1 MTDKIKENDITFK
14 RIWTCMVLILVSVF
28 SVAAQV
34 AEAMPS
40 INIVGI
46 VRNKKS
52 LALGGFANI
61 VHEDAYGVQIGGLY
75 NHIGDMGCGLA
86 VAGLANTTLGHY
98 YGAQIGGLW
107 NYATDAK
114 GLMIGGLNNMTRGE
128 FDGLQITGLINLVK
142 HNSTRLPEGWENAE
156 FLAFRHF
163 DVRGMQ
169 LAGLVNIA
177 ENVCGVQFAGLTN
190 IAEKVN
196 GAQFSGLVNT
206 AKDVDGL
213 QFTGLVNVARRV
225 RGIQFA
231 SILNVAEESD
241 CPIGL
246 INIIKEGDK
255 GIAFTCNMLGN
266 SVVSF
271 RSGGKY
277 TYGILGVG
285 YNSRGNMYRVV
296 GEAGYGIQIPICRWL
311 DVNNEFKATA
321 LGFSGNN
328 PPRNFSYLLAPS
340 ITLWQHCNLFG
351 GPSINYWMSDASIV
365 EGMEPYKELW
375 HKETGKGVQRL
386 YIGYQVG
393 VQYVL

>member
-1 MTDKIKENDITFK
+1 MTDKMKENDITIK
-14 RIWTCMVLILVSVF
+14 RIWTCMVLMLVTVF

-34 AEAMPS
+34 AEAIPS
-40 INIVGI
+40 INIVGV
-46 VRNKKS
+46 VRNQKS
-52 LALGGFANI
+52 LALGGLANI

-75 NHIGDMGCGLA
+75 NHIGDMGCGLT

-114 GLMIGGLNNMTRGE
+114 GLMIGGLGNMTRGE
-128 FDGLQITGLINLVK
+128 FDGLQIAGLFNLVRHK
-142 HNSTRLPEGWENAE
+142 GSRLPDGWENAE
-156 FLAFRHF
+156 FLVFRHF

-169 LAGLVNIA
+169 LAGLTNIA
-177 ENVCGVQFAGLTN
+177 EDVCGVQFAGL
-190 IAEKVN
+190 
-196 GAQFSGLVNT
+196 
-206 AKDVDGL
+206 
-213 QFTGLVNVARRV
+213 VNVARRV
-225 RGIQFA
+225 KGVQFA

-255 GIAFTCNMLGN
+255 GIALTYDMLGN
-266 SVVSF
+266 AVVSF

-285 YNSRGNMYRVV
+285 YNQTAADKLVA
-296 GEAGYGIQIPICRWL
+296 EAGYGIQIPICRWF

-321 LGFSGNN
+321 LGLSGDNS
-328 PPRNFSYLLAPS
+328 PCTFSYLLAPS
-340 ITLWQHCNLFG
+340 ITLWRHLNLFG
-351 GPSINYWMSDASIV
+351 GPSINYWMSDADIA
-365 EGMEPYKELW
+365 ENLNLNKGLW
-375 HKETGKGVQRL
+375 HKVNDKGVQRL

-393 VQYVL
+393 LQYVF